1 MPTIYNK
8 KSIKKI
14 RQHLRK
20 NMPSPEVYLWNRI
33 KSRQIFNIKF
43 RRQYSI
49 GNYIVDFYSP
59 ELKLAIELDGNSHFT
74 DEAIEHD
81 LNRTNYLEN
90 FGIKVVRYF
99 NNDILNNIEG
109 VYADLL
115 NTIKEIQTPL
125 NPPL

>member
-1 MPTIYNK
+1 MSTIYNK
-8 KSIKKI
+8 IELKNKRKK
-14 RQHLRK
+14 LRN

-33 KSRQIFNIKF
+33 KNKQVLNIKF

-74 DEAIEHD
+74 NEAIMD
-81 LNRTNYLEN
+81 DIQRTKYIESL
-90 FGIKVVRYF
+90 GIKVVRYF

-109 VYADLL
+109 VYYDLV
-115 NTIKEIQTPL
+115 NTIKDIQTPL

>member
-1 MPTIYNK
+1 MPTVYNK
-8 KSIKKI
+8 IELKKK
-14 RQHLRK
+14 RKNLRS

-33 KSRQIFNIKF
+33 RNKQVLNIKF

-49 GNYIVDFYSP
+49 NNYIVDFYSP

-74 DEAIEHD
+74 DGAIKND
-81 LNRTNYLEN
+81 LQRTKYIESL
-90 FGIKVVRYF
+90 GIKVVRYF

-109 VYADLL
+109 VYCDLV
-115 NTIKEIQTPL
+115 NSIKEIQTPL